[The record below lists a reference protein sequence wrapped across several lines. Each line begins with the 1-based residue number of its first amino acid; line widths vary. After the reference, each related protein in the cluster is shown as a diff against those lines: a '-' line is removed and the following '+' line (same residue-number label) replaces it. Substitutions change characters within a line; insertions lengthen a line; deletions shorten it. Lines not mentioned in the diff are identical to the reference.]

1 MPPSVNND
9 LDTSGRSSMSSPTPG
24 SGGANILDEIRGMR
38 VLIVDDIPT
47 NLTLMRAMLEKGGF
61 ANLVTA
67 QSGTEALSRLQGTL
81 KDGAN
86 TIDAMVLDIVMPDL
100 DGYAVCRTMRSRG
113 EWVDIPV
120 IMITAHERW
129 QEHTVR
135 AAYDSGA
142 TDIVFKPIRS
152 QELLPRV
159 ISALSLKRERDL
171 RKRREQELEAELAE
185 RRIIEA
191 RLKYLVDHDDLT
203 GLCNRRRLEQAL
215 ELTLQ
220 NARGDNVT
228 SALMYLD
235 LDQFKIINSCEGH
248 TAGDRLLM
256 DVANKLR
263 QFTDPNDTLVR
274 INSDEYAL
282 LIEHTTRDEILRRA
296 ETLRRALDE
305 FRFTVHDTIYH
316 ISASIGVALIEPGE
330 DLNVRDV
337 LAHADQACLMA
348 KTQGRNTI
356 HLYRRE
362 DMELLN
368 FKSNVHWVP
377 RIRDALARDR
387 FKLVFQPVLR
397 IADGDI
403 GHYEVL
409 LRMLGNQ
416 DELLEPMEFIRVAER
431 MGLIHDI
438 DHWVIRN
445 AVRVLHELPAEYS
458 HLALNINLSGHA
470 FQDPMLLPLIQ
481 EELSRTGVAARRITF
496 EITETATI
504 ANFAKTREMVN
515 QIRAL
520 GCRFA
525 LDDFGA
531 GFNTFNYMKQFPVD
545 YLKIDGTFITNLAGD
560 PVDQALVKSMVD
572 IARTLGKETIAEFVE
587 NERNLNLLKELGV
600 DYAQGYYIG
609 RPSPQFG

>member
-1 MPPSVNND
+1 
-9 LDTSGRSSMSSPTPG
+9 
-24 SGGANILDEIRGMR
+24 
-38 VLIVDDIPT
+38 
-47 NLTLMRAMLEKGGF
+47 
-61 ANLVTA
+61 
-67 QSGTEALSRLQGTL
+67 
-81 KDGAN
+81 
-86 TIDAMVLDIVMPDL
+86 
-100 DGYAVCRTMRSRG
+100 
-113 EWVDIPV
+113 
-120 IMITAHERW
+120 
-129 QEHTVR
+129 
-135 AAYDSGA
+135 
-142 TDIVFKPIRS
+142 
-152 QELLPRV
+152 
-159 ISALSLKRERDL
+159 
-171 RKRREQELEAELAE
+171 
-185 RRIIEA
+185 
-191 RLKYLVDHDDLT
+191 
-203 GLCNRRRLEQAL
+203 
-215 ELTLQ
+215 
-220 NARGDNVT
+220 T

-263 QFTDPNDTLVR
+263 QFIDPNDTLVR

-305 FRFTVHDTIYH
+305 FRFAVHDTTYH
-316 ISASIGVALIEPGE
+316 ISASIGIALIEPGE
-330 DLNVRDV
+330 DMNVRDV
-337 LAHADQACLMA
+337 LARADQACLMA
-348 KTQGRNTI
+348 KKQGRNTI

-362 DMELLN
+362 DVELLN

-377 RIRDALARDR
+377 RIRDALERDR

-397 IADGDI
+397 ISDGDI

-409 LRMLGNQ
+409 LRMLGDQ

-438 DHWVIRN
+438 DRWVIRN
-445 AVRVLHELPAEYS
+445 AVRVLHGLPAEHS

-481 EELSRTGVAARRITF
+481 EELNRTGVAARRITF

-545 YLKIDGTFITNLAGD
+545 YLKIDGAFITNLAGD

-587 NERNLNLLKELGV
+587 NERNLSLLKELGV